1 MRHAVDHRVDGYAR
15 RLGRPLVA
23 ITEEACAAACGL
35 LVERGHRRRSLRRR
49 QRCGTAHPAR
59 GPGERARHAL
69 HLDERSTVVLL
80 CTEAAPPTPPSS
92 RPPDRGRAAP
102 AGQDGRGGPNP
113 EEWPMDTPPPLL
125 LRPRRR
131 RQAAS
136 PERRPAAHRAAALS
150 QQMTALES
158 LFGQQLLSRSKQGR
172 GADGGGLAQYVTLGA
187 HMLRPL
193 PAGLALRT
201 AAVAE
206 PPASRGTPS
215 AARGTSGVGA
225 RW

>member
-92 RPPDRGRAAP
+92 RPPDRGRAGPGRARWAWRTEP
-102 AGQDGRGGPNP
+102 RGVADG
-113 EEWPMDTPPPLL
+113 
-125 LRPRRR
+125 
-131 RQAAS
+131 
-136 PERRPAAHRAAALS
+136 HAAATTPS
-150 QQMTALES
+150 SASSTAGSITRAPTCCTSRSRAQPADDGAGVAVRE
-158 LFGQQLLSRSKQGR
+158 QLLSRSKQGR
-172 GADGGGLAQYVTLGA
+172 GADGGGLAQNVTLGA